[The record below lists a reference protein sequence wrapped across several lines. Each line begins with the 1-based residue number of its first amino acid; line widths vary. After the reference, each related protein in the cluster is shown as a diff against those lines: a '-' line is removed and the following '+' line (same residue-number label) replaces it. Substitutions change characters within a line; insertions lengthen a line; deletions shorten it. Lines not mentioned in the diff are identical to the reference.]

1 MSKGHHN
8 ETKRFKLFFL
18 VALSHMSLEGYFQ
31 STFSMIQHHKW
42 SLTEIENMLPWER
55 DIYVDKLIEYIK
67 EENQRIKEQQRS
79 HG

>member
-1 MSKGHHN
+1 
-8 ETKRFKLFFL
+8 
-18 VALSHMSLEGYFQ
+18 MSLEGYFDYV
-31 STFSMIQHHKW
+31 FSLVQHHKW

-55 DIYVDKLIEYIK
+55 DVYVEKLVQFIK

>member
-1 MSKGHHN
+1 
-8 ETKRFKLFFL
+8 
-18 VALSHMSLEGYFQ
+18 MSLEGYFDYV
-31 STFSMIQHHKW
+31 FSLVQHHKW

>member
-1 MSKGHHN
+1 
-8 ETKRFKLFFL
+8 
-18 VALSHMSLEGYFQ
+18 
-31 STFSMIQHHKW
+31 MIQHHNW

-55 DIYVDKLIEYIK
+55 DVYVEKLVQFIK